1 MENGKLSGVPDKGGT
16 NLHDFPS
23 SIFSTIQM
31 SDFCRMA
38 EMGTDIARAA
48 QLLRE
53 GQLVAIPTETV
64 YGLAA
69 NALNADAVLR
79 IFEAKGRP
87 HFDPLIMHLPDA
99 NAVRGHVQDIPLQ
112 AERLMEAFWPGPLT
126 LVLPKQVHVPDLV
139 TSGLDTVAVRVPSH
153 PMTQALLRQVDFPL
167 AAPSANL
174 FGHVSPTSAQHV
186 NDQLGDRIAYILDG
200 GPTDIGLES
209 TIVGFED
216 GRPVIYRLGGLG
228 VEEIERVIG
237 PVQLVLN
244 QSSDPK
250 APGMLKSHYA
260 PRIPLLLGNP
270 SGLLA
275 QLAGKRVGFLGFNLP
290 LRELEGDRQRI
301 LSPQGDLKEAAH
313 NLFAHLRELEA
324 MDVDTIIADE
334 APDTGLGRAIND
346 RLCRASVR

>member
-1 MENGKLSGVPDKGGT
+1 MVIRPRY
-16 NLHDFPS
+16 DFPF

-31 SDFCRMA
+31 SDFCSMA
-38 EMGTDIARAA
+38 EIGTDIKKAA
-48 QLLRE
+48 QLLRD

-69 NALNADAVLR
+69 NALDADAVLR

-87 HFDPLIMHLPDA
+87 KFDPLIMHLHDA
-99 NAVRGHVQDIPLQ
+99 EAVRAHVCDIPPQ
-112 AERLMEAFWPGPLT
+112 AELLMEAFWPGPLT
-126 LVLPKQVHVPDLV
+126 LVLPKKDHVPDLV
-139 TSGLDTVAVRVPSH
+139 TSGLDTVAVRVPAH
-153 PMTQALLRQVDFPL
+153 PLTQELLRSVSFPL

-174 FGHVSPTSAQHV
+174 FGHVSPTTAQHV

-200 GPTDIGLES
+200 GHTDIGLES
-209 TIVGFED
+209 TIVGFEG

-228 VEEIERVIG
+228 VEDIERVIG

-260 PRIPLLLGNP
+260 PRIPLHLGSP
-270 SGLLA
+270 SKLLA
-275 QLAGKRVGFLGFNLP
+275 HLEGSRIGFLGFNLP
-290 LRELEGDRQRI
+290 LREMTGERQRI
-301 LSPQGDLKEAAH
+301 LSPNGDLKEAAH

-324 MDVDTIIADE
+324 MGLDAIIADE

-346 RLCRASVR
+346 RLRRAAG

>member
-1 MENGKLSGVPDKGGT
+1 
-16 NLHDFPS
+16 
-23 SIFSTIQM
+23 
-31 SDFCRMA
+31 MA
-38 EMGTDIARAA
+38 EIGTDIDHAAR
-48 QLLRE
+48 LLRD

-69 NALNADAVLR
+69 NALDADAVLR
-79 IFEAKGRP
+79 VFEAKGRP

-99 NAVRGHVQDIPLQ
+99 DAVRGYVKDIPPQ
-112 AERLMEAFWPGPLT
+112 AEPLMDAFWPGPLT
-126 LVLPKQVHVPDLV
+126 LVLPKKSHVPDLV

-153 PMTQALLRQVDFPL
+153 PMTQELLRKVGFPL

-186 NDQLGDRIAYILDG
+186 CDQLGDRIAHILDG

-209 TIVGFED
+209 TIIGFEE
-216 GRPVIYRLGGLG
+216 GMPVFYRLGGLG

-237 PVQLVLN
+237 PVRLHLN

-260 PRIPLLLGNP
+260 PRIPLYLGNP
-270 SGLLA
+270 TVLSKELEVD
-275 QLAGKRVGFLGFNLP
+275 RIGFLGFNLP
-290 LRELEGDRQRI
+290 LREMAEGRQRI
-301 LSPQGDLKEAAH
+301 LSAKGDMKEAAH

-324 MDVDTIIADE
+324 MDIDAIIAE
-334 APDTGLGRAIND
+334 EVPATGLGRAIND
-346 RLCRASVR
+346 RLRRAAVQ

>member
-1 MENGKLSGVPDKGGT
+1 
-16 NLHDFPS
+16 
-23 SIFSTIQM
+23 M

-99 NAVRGHVQDIPLQ
+99 TAVRGHVQDIPPQ

-126 LVLPKQVHVPDLV
+126 LVLPKRGHVPDLV

-174 FGHVSPTSAQHV
+174 FGHVSPTTAQHV

-216 GRPVIYRLGGLG
+216 GRPVVYRLGGLS

-260 PRIPLLLGNP
+260 PRIPLHLGNP
-270 SGLLA
+270 AVLLP
-275 QLAGKRVGFLGFNLP
+275 LLEGKRIGFLGFNLP
-290 LRELEGDRQRI
+290 LRDMAAERQRI
-301 LSPQGDLKEAAH
+301 LSPTGDLKEAAH
-313 NLFAHLRELEA
+313 NLFAYLRDMET
-324 MDVDTIIADE
+324 MDIDAIIAEE
-334 APDTGLGRAIND
+334 APDTGLGKAIND
-346 RLCRASVR
+346 RLRRASVQQT